1 MPVVTSCVITAEPVK
16 RFEMSLESEIGTA
29 VEPFREKNNNHVKPA
44 CHKIYQEG
52 IICLFSLP
60 SLKYLFSAAILRL
73 DQTLSVS
80 IGTTIG
86 Q

>member
-1 MPVVTSCVITAEPVK
+1 MFSISLFLFTFKHFPVYWLVNWPHSC
-16 RFEMSLESEIGTA
+16 
-29 VEPFREKNNNHVKPA
+29 EKNNNVKHA
-44 CHKIYQEG
+44 CHKSIREG

-60 SLKYLFSAAILRL
+60 SLKYLFSAAILSIKEM
-73 DQTLSVS
+73 LSVS